1 LLTVRKKNY
10 YFVSQNSILILITS
24 LSLFLLFRKKVF
36 HSRVVNYISSAALTI
51 YLLHDSSSRN
61 LMWKLLGT
69 SNLALDGSVSDGNIL
84 LNLLLSITIIFIA
97 GLIFKII
104 EDTVILLFKKCVRI
118 KDRNVC

>member
-1 LLTVRKKNY
+1 
-10 YFVSQNSILILITS
+10 
-24 LSLFLLFRKKVF
+24 
-36 HSRVVNYISSAALTI
+36 
-51 YLLHDSSSRN
+51 
-61 LMWKLLGT
+61 MWKLLGT